1 MKMNASLKLAGCTAL
16 IIHIGLL
23 FSIPN
28 MSKTRVQFDVQ
39 RAPSSIDVFLVNT
52 TAKKPKE
59 IEKIKDVEKPKE
71 VKRPKEAKKPK
82 EVEMPKKVE
91 KAKEVEEPVEK
102 KEELPR
108 KQIEPEK
115 TLSEQ
120 TAISSKTRGSLIKA
134 KPLYL
139 KNKPP
144 LYPMIARRRGHEG
157 TTVLKVEVLS
167 SGVCGQ
173 IEIMKSSGHSML
185 DKAALKAVK
194 RWKFKPARRG
204 NMSVTF
210 WAEIPIKFDL
220 EDGE

>member
-1 MKMNASLKLAGCTAL
+1 MNASLKLAGCTAL

-52 TAKKPKE
+52 TSKKPKE
-59 IEKIKDVEKPKE
+59 VEKPKE
-71 VKRPKEAKKPK
+71 VKRPKEAKKIKEVEKPKKVGMPK
-82 EVEMPKKVE
+82 EVE
-91 KAKEVEEPVEK
+91 KAKDVEEPVEK

-144 LYPMIARRRGHEG
+144 SYPMIARRRGY
-157 TTVLKVEVLS
+157 
-167 SGVCGQ
+167 
-173 IEIMKSSGHSML
+173 
-185 DKAALKAVK
+185 
-194 RWKFKPARRG
+194 
-204 NMSVTF
+204 
-210 WAEIPIKFDL
+210 
-220 EDGE
+220 